1 MLNFI
6 SIAYIH
12 KDRNSIKMNRQLLI
26 FNQSLKEVSYEEI
39 IQVSLNDNVL
49 NILFN

>member
-1 MLNFI
+1 
-6 SIAYIH
+6 
-12 KDRNSIKMNRQLLI
+12 MNRQLLI